1 MSLSDITELRQGDVV
16 LVRFPFTDLSG
27 KKLRPAVLV
36 SNTGKIRGRDGH
48 FIFCSSRSSLQ
59 GRPGVVTVHAGTP
72 DARAMRLKFPRGS
85 RKAYVVSHK
94 IMTLEIGLVARRL
107 GSATAR
113 LMDVVTGE
121 LAEVLEREVA

>member
-48 FIFCSSRSSLQ
+48 FIFCSSQSSLE
-59 GRPGVVTVHAGTP
+59 GRPGVVTVHAGTA